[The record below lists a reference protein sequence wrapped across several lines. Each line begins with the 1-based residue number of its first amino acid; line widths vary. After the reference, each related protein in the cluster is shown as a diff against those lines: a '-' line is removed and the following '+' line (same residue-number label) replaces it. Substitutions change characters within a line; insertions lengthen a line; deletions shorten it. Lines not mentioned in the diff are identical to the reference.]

1 MPFKI
6 TFNANGTW
14 QGGARV
20 PPELQDMSDLHEWIR
35 NFLKTFKTLGQMYS
49 RYFTNDGELV
59 GQEKANLVIALD
71 GLIGGLVLLRRYITK
86 DTPNQFESL
95 ENKYNYWFEMK
106 LDLVNWRGKGKL
118 SNRYTFK
125 ISSFANW
132 YNNVM
137 MQKIQQMFKAYSK
150 AMEDEVLTDE
160 ESKSLCRF
168 IEVIIFD
175 ILVIEKVLI
184 STDLNH

>member
-6 TFNANGTW
+6 TFNVNGTW

-20 PPELQDMSDLHEWIR
+20 PPELRDMSDLHEWIR
-35 NFLKTFKTLGQMYS
+35 NFLKTFKTLGQTYS
-49 RYFTNDGELV
+49 RYFSNDGELV

-86 DTPNQFESL
+86 DNPNQFESL
-95 ENKYNYWFEMK
+95 DNTYDFWFEIKM
-106 LDLVNWRGKGKL
+106 DLANWRGRGKM
-118 SNRYTFK
+118 SNKFTFK
-125 ISSFANW
+125 ITSFANW

-137 MQKIQQMFKAYSK
+137 MQKIQKVFKMYSQ

-160 ESKSLCRF
+160 ESNNLCRF

-184 STDLNH
+184 STDLNR